1 MLCGTVKRFVI
12 DFSFLSIICFI
23 NRKKL
28 IVLILRKTANYWVP
42 VLIILTLVGMTF
54 FNLSFTEDL
63 RFEDHF
69 ASRWSAARNWMRE
82 GWSPYSEESQQATLT
97 LLRENNS
104 YAEKIS
110 KGNFLDP
117 AWYIYFFI
125 PISFVPYPVAKAIWI
140 TLQQVSVAVS
150 ILLALEL
157 GGLKLSFI
165 EKLLTVLPGV
175 FFYVFVRDYIGASLL
190 PFFLMLSLLGVRL
203 ALQRQSV
210 QAGFLFLMAFWV
222 NPASL
227 FLIIFLLIVLGGR
240 RDNAMLRML
249 LVGFGFL
256 MLTSLILFPGW
267 ISDWFAKIILLEP
280 KLDWLNTP
288 WMQIADLFPGSS
300 KQISIFLHLGS
311 LIMLLVEWYGLS
323 RCGERALQWKLML
336 TLSVAYFFNLY
347 SDGSAILLV
356 LPGFFAV
363 FKYLTEKWPLS
374 GRIMY
379 WISYIAIGFISWR
392 LAENPLKSIPKVHGS
407 LLLLVPLI
415 VFFGLQWFRWW
426 AIASP
431 KALVES
437 NKITG

>member
-1 MLCGTVKRFVI
+1 
-12 DFSFLSIICFI
+12 
-23 NRKKL
+23 
-28 IVLILRKTANYWVP
+28 
-42 VLIILTLVGMTF
+42 
-54 FNLSFTEDL
+54 
-63 RFEDHF
+63 
-69 ASRWSAARNWMRE
+69 MRE

-117 AWYIYFFI
+117 AWYVYFYI

-165 EKLLTVLPGV
+165 EKLLTVLPGI

-190 PFFLMLSLLGVRL
+190 PFFVMLSLLGVRL

-347 SDGSAILLV
+347 SDGSAFLLV

-363 FKYLTEKWPLS
+363 FKYLSEKWPLS
-374 GRIMY
+374 GKIMY

-392 LAENPLKSIPKVHGS
+392 LAENPLKTIPKVHGS